1 MKLASNLKTG
11 QDFFIWI
18 RCNPLK
24 SPDSAKGIQG
34 NPRKTAWISL
44 VLFGGLKA
52 ARPMASPRGKWARL
66 KFATPGAGS
75 RFHPSGGR
83 PRIMLHPIILHHF
96 DRSPFSEK
104 IRVVFGHKGLSW
116 RSVRIPPIM
125 PKPDLM
131 PLTGGYR
138 RTPVMQIGADVF
150 CDTAVII
157 REIERRFPSPTL
169 FPPGAA
175 GAPWALGSW
184 TDRAF
189 FENTVNLVFGALGS
203 KVPQDFIDDRSKMR
217 GAKFDLDK
225 MRAAIPQMRDQMRA
239 HLGWIEAQLG
249 DGRKW
254 LLEEFS
260 LADASAYMNVWYARS
275 NLPAEEDRAI
285 AGLDK
290 IFAGLKQV
298 QAWES
303 RMRAVGHGA
312 REEMSAEEA
321 LAIARKAS
329 PETVGENDPDD
340 PNGRKVGDKVRVA
353 PDDYGKDEVGGE
365 IVSLSAQHIA
375 IRRVDERVGEIVVHF
390 PRAGFLVIPT

>member
-1 MKLASNLKTG
+1 MS
-11 QDFFIWI
+11 
-18 RCNPLK
+18 
-24 SPDSAKGIQG
+24 
-34 NPRKTAWISL
+34 
-44 VLFGGLKA
+44 
-52 ARPMASPRGKWARL
+52 
-66 KFATPGAGS
+66 
-75 RFHPSGGR
+75 
-83 PRIMLHPIILHHF
+83 HPIILHHF

-116 RSVRIPPIM
+116 RSVRIPQIM

-150 CDTAVII
+150 CDTQIII

-175 GAPWALGSW
+175 GVAWALGSW

-189 FENTVNLVFGALGS
+189 FQNTVSLVFGTLGP
-203 KVPQDFIDDRSKMR
+203 KVPEEFIEDRSKMR
-217 GAKFDLDK
+217 EAKFDLDK
-225 MRAAIPQMRDQMRA
+225 MRAAIPQMRDQLRA
-239 HLGWIEAQLG
+239 HLGWIEAQLS

-254 LLEEFS
+254 LLGEFS
-260 LADASAYMNVWYARS
+260 LADVSAYMNVWYARS
-275 NLPAEEDRAI
+275 NLLAEEDQVI
-285 AGLDK
+285 VGLDE

-298 QAWES
+298 AAWES
-303 RMRAVGHGA
+303 RVRAVGHGL
-312 REEMSAEEA
+312 REEMSADEA
-321 LAIARKAS
+321 LAIAAKAS
-329 PETVGENDPDD
+329 PETVAQNDPGD

-353 PDDYGKDEVGGE
+353 PDDYGRVEVGGE